1 MTRSRARITGAVYL
15 LYFVTVIFA
24 VSLIGHVPAA
34 YSDAA
39 NLIANAIYLVVT
51 VLLYRMFRPVN
62 PKVAS
67 LAVAISVVGCFV
79 QSLSLFHLA
88 PPQSSLPIFGLFNLT
103 IGYLILR
110 STFLPRVLGIL
121 MALSA
126 WLALG
131 SVARPRT
138 THRHVHRDRRR
149 NGGRMPDGL
158 APRDGPQRSALERNN
173 SQPRR
178 DDPRLLRERVEQ
190 DGRKASAQTS

>member
-67 LAVAISVVGCFV
+67 FAVAISVVGCFV

-121 MALSA
+121 MALSGVG
-126 WLALG
+126 WLLVL
-131 SVARPRT
+131 SPDLV
-138 THRHVHRDRRR
+138 RHIGTYIEIAGVTAE
-149 NGGRMPDGL
+149 GCLMVWLLVMGL
-158 APRDGPQRSALERNN
+158 NVQRWN
-173 SQPRR
+173 
-178 DDPRLLRERVEQ
+178 EQ
-190 DGRKASAQTS
+190 LATAQR